1 MMLSISAEE
10 LKTRLEAGQT
20 PVMLDVREE
29 WEFEICNIAGSV
41 NISMSDTDK
50 MLETL
55 NPDNETVV
63 ICHHGMRSF
72 QVASFLKENG
82 FNNIMNLEGGVDSWA
97 KTVDSTMAQY

>member
-50 MLETL
+50 MLKTL
-55 NPDNETVV
+55 DPDDETVV

>member
-1 MMLSISAEE
+1 MLSISAEE
-10 LKTRLEAGQT
+10 LKTRLEGGQT

-50 MLETL
+50 MLKTL
-55 NPDNETVV
+55 NPDDETIV